1 MSAQPTHLAE
11 RASYTGNRCRT
22 PWDNVAFPERSDP
35 LTEELD
41 EVTCKACRAWLIKEG
56 QCPEC
61 GEYAL
66 RWSAGPVKLNTVAD
80 GRLTMRDVET
90 QFYLGCESC
99 SETLITGVSA
109 DQVLPLM
116 NSRRWRP

>member
-1 MSAQPTHLAE
+1 MTSQPTHLAE
-11 RASYTGNRCRT
+11 AGSFTGNRCRT
-22 PWDNVAFPERSDP
+22 AWDNVRFTEPDP
-35 LTEELD
+35 VTEELD
-41 EVTCKACRAWLIKEG
+41 EVTCKPCRAWMVKEG

>member
-1 MSAQPTHLAE
+1 MRSTTVHLGE
-11 RASYTGNRCRT
+11 RASFTGNRCRSA
-22 PWDNVAFPERSDP
+22 WDGEKYDGPDP
-35 LTEELD
+35 VTDEVD
-41 EVTCKACRAWLIKEG
+41 EVTCRGCKDRMVAEG

-99 SETLITGVSA
+99 SETLIHSVSVE
-109 DQVLPLM
+109 QVLPLM